1 MNVWLIQSGE
11 PAPLKDDIRKMR
23 TALLADVLVER
34 GHSVYW
40 WSSAFEHQ
48 RKIWLSEK
56 DREFH
61 FSPQLTLRVIRGCG
75 YRGNISIARYIDHKI
90 VATKFKMQSRRVNK
104 PDIVVTSMPCHQLA
118 YESMLYARLNRVPLV
133 VDIRDLWPDTFLGP
147 LQKARLYKLGR
158 IALALDFAKLSYLL
172 QEADSLVAMSQGC
185 LDWGLNKI
193 GRPQGRWDKVFYHG
207 YKNRLKNADLG
218 DFDYLDKFKNKQ
230 VFVFVG
236 TFGDSYELRL
246 ILEVARRFKG
256 NGKKDLLFFLAGTG
270 EQYERLKAEVADLP
284 NVLLPGWIEASDI
297 EKALFSS
304 WAGIVP
310 CNSVKNAAPNKVFEY
325 LSAGLPLISS
335 LEGEMADLIEHHA
348 MGLNY
353 RPGDAEGLY
362 NCIQKLSTNSGLRSK
377 MAANASRFYE
387 EFGDADRIYAEYAE
401 HVEKV
406 FEHRKSRKS

>member
-75 YRGNISIARYIDHKI
+75 YRENISIARYIDHKI
-90 VATKFKMQSRRVNK
+90 IATKFKMQSRKVKK
-104 PDIVVTSMPCHQLA
+104 PDIIVTSMPCHQLA
-118 YESMLYARLNRVPLV
+118 YESMLYARRNGVPFL
-133 VDIRDLWPDTFLGP
+133 VDIRDLWPDTFLAALERVG
-147 LQKARLYKLGR
+147 LSKMGR
-158 IALALDFAKLSYLL
+158 IALTFDFAKLSSLL
-172 QEADSLVAMSQGC
+172 QEAYSLVAMSQGC

-193 GRPQGRWDKVFYHG
+193 GRPQGKWDKVFYHG
-207 YKNRLKNADLG
+207 YKKRLKNADLG
-218 DFDYLDKFKNKQ
+218 DSDYRDEFSNKQ
-230 VFVFVG
+230 VFVFIG
-236 TFGDSYELRL
+236 TFGDSYELKL
-246 ILEVARRFKG
+246 ILEVARRLKG

-270 EQYERLKAEVADLP
+270 EQYERLKAEATDLP

-297 EKALFSS
+297 DKALFSS

-335 LEGEMADLIEHHA
+335 LEGEMAELIDDHA

-353 RPGDAEGLY
+353 RPGDAEGLF
-362 NCIQKLSTNSGLRSK
+362 NCIQKLSTDSSLRSE
-377 MAANASRFYE
+377 MAANASRFFE
-387 EFGDADRIYAEYAE
+387 EYGDADRIYTEYAE

-406 FEHRKSRKS
+406 FKHHKARKS